1 MDGFL
6 FWCYT
11 NFEEKIENFQKKKK
25 EKKNVALFPVVFIL
39 RKENV
44 LRFVVRAETTPDKTP
59 RHREDS
65 STTTDAL
72 NNMDSFLRQ
81 LKIKTGVLRRLSKE
95 QKMYEQEVVDLGKSS
110 SSGEEEAKLTSQQVQ
125 CLEESKA
132 MVRDTSVRLEK
143 AFVDLEEMVENAA
156 KGFDGDV
163 AEKEEFLNAREMVE
177 RVKPSLT

>member
-1 MDGFL
+1 MRFFFFGVTIFIKFFL
-6 FWCYT
+6 
-11 NFEEKIENFQKKKK
+11 KKKLKKFSKK
-25 EKKNVALFPVVFIL
+25 EKEKKRKKNDE
-39 RKENV
+39 KETFV
-44 LRFVVRAETTPDKTP
+44 LWRA
-59 RHREDS
+59 RAG
-65 STTTDAL
+65 TTTSSSGGVLVCYYHASI
-72 NNMDSFLRQ
+72 MDSFLRQ

-95 QKMYEQEVVDLGKSS
+95 QKMYEQEVVDLGKPS
-110 SSGEEEAKLTSQQVQ
+110 SSGNEAEEAKLTSQQVQ

-156 KGFDGDV
+156 KEGFDGEDV

>member
-1 MDGFL
+1 MIL
-6 FWCYT
+6 HL
-11 NFEEKIENFQKKKK
+11 NFEEKIENFQKKS
-25 EKKNVALFPVVFIL
+25 EKKTSKVTLFPITKRNTFCGA
-39 RKENV
+39 RKTGTNDIIGRTR
-44 LRFVVRAETTPDKTP
+44 LLPY
-59 RHREDS
+59 
-65 STTTDAL
+65 L
-72 NNMDSFLRQ
+72 MDSFLRQ

-110 SSGEEEAKLTSQQVQ
+110 SSGEEAKLTSQQVQ

-156 KGFDGDV
+156 KEGFDGEDV

>member
-1 MDGFL
+1 MRFFFFGVTIFIKFFL
-6 FWCYT
+6 
-11 NFEEKIENFQKKKK
+11 KKKLKKFSKK
-25 EKKNVALFPVVFIL
+25 EKEKKRKKNVE
-39 RKENV
+39 KETFV
-44 LRFVVRAETTPDKTP
+44 LWRA
-59 RHREDS
+59 RAG
-65 STTTDAL
+65 TTTSSGGVL
-72 NNMDSFLRQ
+72 VCYYHTSIMDSFLRQ

-95 QKMYEQEVVDLGKSS
+95 QKMYEQEVVDLGKPS
-110 SSGEEEAKLTSQQVQ
+110 SSGNEAEEAKLTSQQVQ

-156 KGFDGDV
+156 KEGFDGEDV

>member
-1 MDGFL
+1 
-6 FWCYT
+6 
-11 NFEEKIENFQKKKK
+11 
-25 EKKNVALFPVVFIL
+25 
-39 RKENV
+39 
-44 LRFVVRAETTPDKTP
+44 
-59 RHREDS
+59 
-65 STTTDAL
+65 
-72 NNMDSFLRQ
+72 
-81 LKIKTGVLRRLSKE
+81 
-95 QKMYEQEVVDLGKSS
+95 MYEQEVVDLGKSS
-110 SSGEEEAKLTSQQVQ
+110 SSGEEAKLTSQQVQ

>member
-1 MDGFL
+1 LFL
-6 FWCYT
+6 V
-11 NFEEKIENFQKKKK
+11 ILKKKLK
-25 EKKNVALFPVVFIL
+25 KSEKKTSKVTALFPITKRNTFCGA
-39 RKENV
+39 RKTGTNDIIGRTR
-44 LRFVVRAETTPDKTP
+44 LLPYQ
-59 RHREDS
+59 
-65 STTTDAL
+65 
-72 NNMDSFLRQ
+72 MDSFLRQ

-110 SSGEEEAKLTSQQVQ
+110 SSSGEEAKLTSQQVQ

-156 KGFDGDV
+156 KEGFDGEDV